1 MVRCFEIVGLLS
13 VSPRLKPSLTAGEP
27 HQEKS
32 VLEKVALFFTNSHY
46 AERSLSC
53 ASPRRILLRMKA
65 AGATLLEVSNYELLS
80 LVTKACINLHFG
92 L

>member
-1 MVRCFEIVGLLS
+1 MQTTTLGRRIGRNIRMV
-13 VSPRLKPSLTAGEP
+13 GEP

-80 LVTKACINLHFG
+80 LVTKACINWHFV